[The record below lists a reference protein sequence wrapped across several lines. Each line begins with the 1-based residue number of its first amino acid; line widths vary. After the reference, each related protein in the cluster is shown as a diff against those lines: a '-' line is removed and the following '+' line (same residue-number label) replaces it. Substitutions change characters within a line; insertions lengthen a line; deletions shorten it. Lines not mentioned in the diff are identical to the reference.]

1 MIYDVA
7 IVGLGPA
14 GSTLARLLSPK
25 LKVIGIDK
33 KAIKKRVVLP
43 NVVVDYFQMMLNVR
57 WLGWVWF
64 YRKMYW

>member
-43 NVVVDYFQMMLNVR
+43 NVVVDYFPMMLNVR

>member
-7 IVGLGPA
+7 VVGLGPA